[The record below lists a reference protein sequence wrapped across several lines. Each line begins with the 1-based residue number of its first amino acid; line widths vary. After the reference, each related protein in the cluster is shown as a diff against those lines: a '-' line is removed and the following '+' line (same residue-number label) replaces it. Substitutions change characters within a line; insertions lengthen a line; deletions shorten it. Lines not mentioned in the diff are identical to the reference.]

1 MQPARHCRTSRASE
15 REASSGDTQT
25 PGARS
30 RLGGGAPSG
39 HSRPATTFGV
49 RQGGGAL
56 GYSAVQHC
64 LREPREGKLWYAA
77 VGACAQLP
85 HVWYACTVGC
95 EDRRR
100 EVTSGRRAG
109 AIQTCKRTWLLGSRR
124 RSGIWGTRLWLG
136 YGCARCN
143 SVVQTAARGASARL
157 QGRDES
163 YEKPETPRD
172 AATQCTRVDCRV
184 SWT

>member
-15 REASSGDTQT
+15 REASNGDTQT

-109 AIQTCKRTWLLGSRR
+109 AIQTCKRTWLLGLGGGPVLGNTSMA
-124 RSGIWGTRLWLG
+124 WLWLR
-136 YGCARCN
+136 A
-143 SVVQTAARGASARL
+143 L
-157 QGRDES
+157 Q
-163 YEKPETPRD
+163 
-172 AATQCTRVDCRV
+172 QCRADCSERRECQV
-184 SWT
+184 AGTG